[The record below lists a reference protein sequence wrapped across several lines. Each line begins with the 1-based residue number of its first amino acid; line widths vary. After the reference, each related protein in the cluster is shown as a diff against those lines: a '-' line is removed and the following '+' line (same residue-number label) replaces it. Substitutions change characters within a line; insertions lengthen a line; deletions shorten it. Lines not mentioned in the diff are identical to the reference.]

1 MIKKNQP
8 APLKIGKTARIFLD
22 TFEYEVIRTN
32 RKTLTLYVKQQRV
45 IVRCPLATTNVEIN
59 EFIETNQNWILD
71 RLKEDQIFQKETL
84 KIEDNHKIFYQAKD
98 RTIVF
103 KEGRVGRVEV
113 NRDEFIIQCKKID
126 PMSAKKQME
135 GYLIDKA
142 TEYIIP
148 RAKGLAAH
156 LGVGGKISEIKLR
169 KTKSKWGHC
178 TSKGVVQFNWL
189 IMLAPNS
196 IIDYIITHEVC
207 HLIRMDHAPNFWEL
221 VESICPDY
229 QKYVTWLKNHEHRLW
244 FE

>member
-1 MIKKNQP
+1 
-8 APLKIGKTARIFLD
+8 
-22 TFEYEVIRTN
+22 
-32 RKTLTLYVKQQRV
+32 
-45 IVRCPLATTNVEIN
+45 
-59 EFIETNQNWILD
+59 
-71 RLKEDQIFQKETL
+71 
-84 KIEDNHKIFYQAKD
+84 
-98 RTIVF
+98 
-103 KEGRVGRVEV
+103 
-113 NRDEFIIQCKKID
+113 
-126 PMSAKKQME
+126 MSAKKQLE

-207 HLIRMDHAPNFWEL
+207 HLIRMDHSQNFWEL

-229 QKYVTWLKNHEHRLW
+229 QKYVTWLKSHEHRLW

>member
-1 MIKKNQP
+1 MKKKKQP
-8 APLKIGKTARIFLD
+8 ASLKIRKTARVFLD
-22 TFEYEVIRTN
+22 TFKYEVIRTK

-45 IVRCPLATTNVEIN
+45 IVRCPLTTTNAEIN
-59 EFIETNQNWILD
+59 QFIETNQNWILD

-84 KIEDNHKIFYQAKD
+84 KIKENHKIFYQAKE

-103 KEGRVGRVEV
+103 KEGHVGRVEV
-113 NRDEFIIQCKKID
+113 KRDEFIIQCKKIN
-126 PMSAKKQME
+126 PTLAKKQVE
-135 GYLIDKA
+135 SYLIDKA

-148 RAKGLAAH
+148 RAKGLAEH
-156 LGVGGKISEIKLR
+156 LGVGAKISEIKLR

-207 HLIRMDHAPNFWEL
+207 HLIRMDHSQNFWDL
-221 VESICPDY
+221 VESICPDHE
-229 QKYVTWLKNHEHRLW
+229 KYVTWLKNHEHRLW

>member
-1 MIKKNQP
+1 MMKKKHP
-8 APLKIGKTARIFLD
+8 ASLKIGKTARFFLD
-22 TFEYEVIRTN
+22 TFKYEVIRTK

-45 IVRCPLATTNVEIN
+45 IVRCPLATTNAEIN
-59 EFIETNQNWILD
+59 QFIETNQNWILA

-84 KIEDNHKIFYQAKD
+84 KIENNNKIFYQAKD

-113 NRDEFIIQCKKID
+113 KRDEFIIQCKKIN
-126 PMSAKKQME
+126 PTLAKKQVE
-135 GYLIDKA
+135 SYLLDKA

-148 RAKGLAAH
+148 RAKGLAEH
-156 LGVGGKISEIKLR
+156 LGVGAKISEIKLR

-207 HLIRMDHAPNFWEL
+207 HLIRMDHSQNFWDL
-221 VESICPDY
+221 VESICPDHE
-229 QKYVTWLKNHEHRLW
+229 KYVTWLKNHEHRLW

>member
-8 APLKIGKTARIFLD
+8 ASLKIGKTARIFFD
-22 TFEYEVIRTN
+22 NFEYEVIRTN

-45 IVRCPLATTNVEIN
+45 IVRCPMATTNVEIN

-84 KIEDNHKIFYQAKD
+84 KIEDNRKIFYRAKD

-103 KEGRVGRVEV
+103 KEGRVRRVEV
-113 NRDEFIIQCKKID
+113 NRDEFIIQCKKIN
-126 PMSAKKQME
+126 PMSAKKQLE

-156 LGVGGKISEIKLR
+156 LGVEGKISEIKLR

-207 HLIRMDHAPNFWEL
+207 HLIRMDHSQNFWKL

-229 QKYVTWLKNHEHRLW
+229 QKYVTWLKSHEHRLW

>member
-1 MIKKNQP
+1 MKKKKQP
-8 APLKIGKTARIFLD
+8 ASLKIGKTARIFLD
-22 TFEYEVIRTN
+22 TFQYEVIRTK

-45 IVRCPLATTNVEIN
+45 IVRCPLATTNAEIN
-59 EFIETNQNWILD
+59 QFIETNQSWILH

-103 KEGRVGRVEV
+103 KEGRVGRVDV

-126 PMSAKKQME
+126 PMSAKKQVE

-148 RAKGLAAH
+148 RAEGLAAH

-178 TSKGVVQFNWL
+178 TSTGVVQFNWL

-207 HLIRMDHAPNFWEL
+207 HLIRMDHSQNFWDL
-221 VESICPDY
+221 VESICPDHE
-229 QKYVTWLKNHEHRLW
+229 KYVTWLKNHEHRFW
-244 FE
+244 FD

>member
-1 MIKKNQP
+1 MRSQLQLLALQNQ
-8 APLKIGKTARIFLD
+8 
-22 TFEYEVIRTN
+22 
-32 RKTLTLYVKQQRV
+32 
-45 IVRCPLATTNVEIN
+45 VRAHL
-59 EFIETNQNWILD
+59 ILPQIA
-71 RLKEDQIFQKETL
+71 LHEKEDQIFQKETL

-126 PMSAKKQME
+126 PMSAKKQLE

-142 TEYIIP
+142 TKYIIP

-156 LGVGGKISEIKLR
+156 LGVEEKISEIKLR

-196 IIDYIITHEVC
+196 IICLLYTSPSPRDRQKS
-207 HLIRMDHAPNFWEL
+207 RMPSSA
-221 VESICPDY
+221 
-229 QKYVTWLKNHEHRLW
+229 
-244 FE
+244 

>member
-1 MIKKNQP
+1 MKKKNQP
-8 APLKIGKTARIFLD
+8 ASLKIGKTARIFLD
-22 TFEYEVIRTN
+22 TFKYEVIRTK

-45 IVRCPLATTNVEIN
+45 IVRCPLATTNTEIN

-71 RLKEDQIFQKETL
+71 RLKEDQVFQKETL
-84 KIEDNHKIFYQAKD
+84 KIEDSHKIFYQAKD

-113 NRDEFIIQCKKID
+113 NRDEFIIRCKKID
-126 PMSAKKQME
+126 PMSAKKQVE

-156 LGVGGKISEIKLR
+156 LGVEGKISEIKLR

-207 HLIRMDHAPNFWEL
+207 HLIRMDHSQNFWKL
-221 VESICPDY
+221 VESICPNY

>member
-1 MIKKNQP
+1 MKKKKQP
-8 APLKIGKTARIFLD
+8 ASLKIGKTARIFLD

-45 IVRCPLATTNVEIN
+45 IVRCPVATTNVEIN

-84 KIEDNHKIFYQAKD
+84 KIEENHKIFYQAKD

-113 NRDEFIIQCKKID
+113 NQDEFIIQCKKID
-126 PMSAKKQME
+126 PMSAKKQLE

-156 LGVGGKISEIKLR
+156 LGVEGKISEIKLR

-207 HLIRMDHAPNFWEL
+207 HLIRMDHSQNFWEL

>member
-1 MIKKNQP
+1 MMKNKQP
-8 APLKIGKTARIFLD
+8 ASLKIGKTARIFLD
-22 TFEYEVIRTN
+22 TFKYEVIRTK

-45 IVRCPLATTNVEIN
+45 IVRCPLATTNAEIN
-59 EFIETNQNWILD
+59 QFLETNQNWILD

-84 KIEDNHKIFYQAKD
+84 KIENNHRIFYQAKD

-103 KEGRVGRVEV
+103 KEGRVERVEV

-126 PMSAKKQME
+126 PMSAKRQLE

-142 TEYIIP
+142 TKYIIP

-156 LGVGGKISEIKLR
+156 LGVEEKISEIKLR

-207 HLIRMDHAPNFWEL
+207 HLIRMDHSQKFWDL
-221 VESICPDY
+221 VESICPDHE
-229 QKYVTWLKNHEHRLW
+229 KYVTWLKNHEHRLW

>member
-1 MIKKNQP
+1 MKKKKQP
-8 APLKIGKTARIFLD
+8 ASLKIGKTARIFLD

-45 IVRCPLATTNVEIN
+45 IVRCPVATTNVEIN

-84 KIEDNHKIFYQAKD
+84 KIEENHKIFYQAKD

-113 NRDEFIIQCKKID
+113 NRDEFIIQCKKIN
-126 PMSAKKQME
+126 PTLAKKQVE
-135 GYLIDKA
+135 SYLIDKA

-148 RAKGLAAH
+148 RAKGLAEH
-156 LGVGGKISEIKLR
+156 LGVGAKISEIKLR

-207 HLIRMDHAPNFWEL
+207 HLIRMDHSQNFWDL
-221 VESICPDY
+221 VESVCPDHE
-229 QKYVTWLKNHEHRLW
+229 KYVTWLKNHEHRLW

>member
-1 MIKKNQP
+1 MNSKNQP
-8 APLKIGKTARIFLD
+8 VSLKIDTTAQIFLD
-22 TFEYEVIRTN
+22 TPKYEVIRTN
-32 RKTLTLYVKQQRV
+32 RQTLTLYVKQQSV
-45 IVRCPLATTNVEIN
+45 IVRCPLATTNAEIN
-59 EFIETNQNWILD
+59 QFIETNRNWILD

-84 KIEDNHKIFYQAKD
+84 KIKENHKIFYQAKE

-113 NRDEFIIQCKKID
+113 KRDEFIIQCKKIN
-126 PMSAKKQME
+126 PTLAKKQVE
-135 GYLIDKA
+135 SYLIDKA

-148 RAKGLAAH
+148 RAKGLAEH
-156 LGVGGKISEIKLR
+156 LGVGAKISEIKLR

-178 TSKGVVQFNWL
+178 TSQGVVQFNWL

-207 HLIRMDHAPNFWEL
+207 HLIRMDHSQNFWDL
-221 VESICPDY
+221 VESICPDHE
-229 QKYVTWLKNHEHRLW
+229 KYVTWLKNHEHRLW

>member
-1 MIKKNQP
+1 MKKKKQP
-8 APLKIGKTARIFLD
+8 ASLKIGKTAQIFLD
-22 TFEYEVIRTN
+22 TFEYEVIRTK

-45 IVRCPLATTNVEIN
+45 IVRCPLATTNAEIN
-59 EFIETNQNWILD
+59 QFIETNQNWILA

-84 KIEDNHKIFYQAKD
+84 KIENNNKIFYQAKD

-103 KEGRVGRVEV
+103 KEGRVERVEV

-126 PMSAKKQME
+126 PMSAKKQLE

-142 TEYIIP
+142 TKYIIP
-148 RAKGLAAH
+148 RAKGLASH
-156 LGVGGKISEIKLR
+156 LGVEEKISEIKLR

-178 TSKGVVQFNWL
+178 TSQGVVQFNWL

-207 HLIRMDHAPNFWEL
+207 HLIRMDHSQNFWDL
-221 VESICPDY
+221 VESICPDH

>member
-1 MIKKNQP
+1 MKKKNQP
-8 APLKIGKTARIFLD
+8 ASLKIGKTARIFLD
-22 TFEYEVIRTN
+22 TFKYEVIRTK
-32 RKTLTLYVKQQRV
+32 RKTLTLYIKQQRV
-45 IVRCPLATTNVEIN
+45 IVRCPLATTNTEIN
-59 EFIETNQNWILD
+59 EFIEINQNWILD

-84 KIEDNHKIFYQAKD
+84 KIEDNRKIFYQAKD

-113 NRDEFIIQCKKID
+113 NRDEFIIRCKKID
-126 PMSAKKQME
+126 PMSAKKQVE

-156 LGVGGKISEIKLR
+156 LGVEGKISEIKLR

-207 HLIRMDHAPNFWEL
+207 HLIRMDHSQNFWEL

-229 QKYVTWLKNHEHRLW
+229 QKYVTWLKSHEHRLW

>member
-1 MIKKNQP
+1 MMKKNQP
-8 APLKIGKTARIFLD
+8 ASLKIGKMARIFLE
-22 TFEYEVIRTN
+22 TFKYEVIRTK

-45 IVRCPLATTNVEIN
+45 IVRCPLATTNTEIN
-59 EFIETNQNWILD
+59 EFIEINQNWILD

-84 KIEDNHKIFYQAKD
+84 KIEDNHKIFYQAKE

-113 NRDEFIIQCKKID
+113 NRDEFIIRCKKID
-126 PMSAKKQME
+126 PMSAKKQVE

-156 LGVGGKISEIKLR
+156 LGVEGKISEIKLR

-178 TSKGVVQFNWL
+178 TSKGVIQFNWL

-207 HLIRMDHAPNFWEL
+207 HLIRMDHSQNFWKL
-221 VESICPDY
+221 VESICPNY

>member
-1 MIKKNQP
+1 MMKKKQP
-8 APLKIGKTARIFLD
+8 ASLKIGKTARIFLD

-45 IVRCPLATTNVEIN
+45 IVRCPMATTNVEIN

-84 KIEDNHKIFYQAKD
+84 KIEDNRKIFYQAKD

-103 KEGRVGRVEV
+103 KEGRFGRVEV

-126 PMSAKKQME
+126 PMSAKKQVE

-156 LGVGGKISEIKLR
+156 LGVEGKISEIKLR

-207 HLIRMDHAPNFWEL
+207 HLIRMDHSQNFWEL

-229 QKYVTWLKNHEHRLW
+229 QKYVTWLKSHEHRLW